1 MRKVNVNN
9 KLLKRIGLHIL
20 FWVLYFLVSLFVYGT
35 LLKSNYIFVLKQCFS
50 LLPYMLI
57 SVYFTLYIFIPHFLN
72 KKRIFLFIIFLII
85 VIIILG
91 LVRRFYVLS
100 RFQSLYALSEK
111 PKFFNIGII
120 IFWLEMFLF
129 TSIASI
135 IKIMKQWYFTEHK
148 KIVLEKQN
156 LKNELEILQYQIN
169 PHFLFNVL
177 NNLYSLAIEND
188 DQAIADGISKLSC
201 LMRYNIYTSKND
213 KVFLKNEVEYIN
225 NYIKLQ
231 EIRFTGNY
239 KLKVYFTI
247 NGNIESKLISPFIFI
262 MFVEN
267 AFKYGISLNNKSIIK
282 IELDV
287 FDNYIEFKVSN
298 FKNKSGNRIDSGI
311 GLDNV
316 KRRLEHYYPTKHL
329 LTINDSSTDFN
340 IYLRINC

>member
-1 MRKVNVNN
+1 
-9 KLLKRIGLHIL
+9 
-20 FWVLYFLVSLFVYGT
+20 
-35 LLKSNYIFVLKQCFS
+35 
-50 LLPYMLI
+50 
-57 SVYFTLYIFIPHFLN
+57 
-72 KKRIFLFIIFLII
+72 
-85 VIIILG
+85 
-91 LVRRFYVLS
+91 
-100 RFQSLYALSEK
+100 
-111 PKFFNIGII
+111 
-120 IFWLEMFLF
+120 
-129 TSIASI
+129 
-135 IKIMKQWYFTEHK
+135 MKQWYFTEHK